1 MPKVS
6 VIIPAYN
13 VDRYLSAALESLIN
27 QTYSDFEALIVDDG
41 STDRTAA
48 IASEFSV
55 ERDRR
60 FKLLQKTNGGLSSA
74 RNFGINHATG
84 EYIALLD
91 GDDVYLPDK
100 LAAHVATFEAQ
111 PEVGI
116 AYGASQ
122 AMRDDG
128 QPTWM
133 KITGQPV
140 QTDPLAALMCKNFV
154 VHGSNAMLRR
164 SVFDRVGLFDETL
177 ASVEDLDLWLRIAS
191 DRTWQFH
198 RDDRV
203 LSYYRVR
210 PSGLSFNLAQ
220 MQQTHERVLQA
231 AIARSP
237 EVKLML
243 PTAHAYMYRYLGRMA
258 LTMGDSAKAR
268 AFLDQAWQQDYRI
281 FLRDPKSL
289 VTLLSVKLAPIAQL
303 AIRRSLGTA
312 RTET

>member
-13 VDRYLSAALESLIN
+13 VDRYLSAALDSLVN
-27 QTYSDFEALIVDDG
+27 QTDRDFEALIVDDG
-41 STDRTAA
+41 STDRTAV
-48 IASEFSV
+48 IATEFV

-84 EYIALLD
+84 EYVALLD

-100 LAAHVATFEAQ
+100 LAAHAATFETQ
-111 PEVGI
+111 PEVGV

-133 KITGQPV
+133 KISGQPI
-140 QTDPLAALMCKNFV
+140 QADPLSALMCKNFV
-154 VHGSNAMLRR
+154 VHGSNAVIRR

-191 DRTWQFH
+191 DHTWQFH

-231 AIARSP
+231 AIERSP
-237 EVKLML
+237 EVKPML

-258 LTMGDSAKAR
+258 LTMGDSVKAR
-268 AFLDQAWQQDYRI
+268 VFLDQAWQQDYRI
-281 FLRDPKSL
+281 FLQDPKSL

>member
-13 VDRYLSAALESLIN
+13 VDRYLSAALESLVN

-48 IASEFSV
+48 IAREFSV

-60 FKLLQKTNGGLSSA
+60 FKLLQKPNGGLSSA

-84 EYIALLD
+84 KYIALLD
-91 GDDVYLPDK
+91 GDDVYLPAK
-100 LAAHVATFEAQ
+100 LAAHVTTLDAQ
-111 PEVGI
+111 PSVGL

-128 QPTWM
+128 HPTWL
-133 KITGQPV
+133 KISGKPIV
-140 QTDPLAALMCKNFV
+140 ADPLQALMCKNFV
-154 VHGSNAMLRR
+154 VHGSNAVMRR
-164 SVFDRVGLFDETL
+164 SVFDRVGQFDETL

-237 EVKLML
+237 EVTAML
-243 PTAHAYMYRYLGRMA
+243 PTAQAYMYRYLGRMA
-258 LTMGDSAKAR
+258 LTMGDSAQSR

-281 FLRDPKSL
+281 FLQDPKSL

-303 AIRRSLGTA
+303 AIRRSLGTVP
-312 RTET
+312 

>member
-13 VDRYLSAALESLIN
+13 VDRYLAAALESLIS
-27 QTYSDFEALIVDDG
+27 QTENDFEALIVDDG

-48 IASEFSV
+48 IAADFV
-55 ERDRR
+55 TRDRR
-60 FKLLQKTNGGLSSA
+60 FKLLQKPNGGLSSA
-74 RNFGINHATG
+74 RNFGIKQAVG

-91 GDDVYLPDK
+91 GDDVYLPSK
-100 LAAHVATFEAQ
+100 LAAHIATLEAH
-111 PEVGI
+111 PEVGL

-128 QPTWM
+128 QPTWL
-133 KITGQPV
+133 KISGQPIDP
-140 QTDPLAALMCKNFV
+140 DPLTALMCKNFII
-154 VHGSNAMLRR
+154 HGSNAVLRR
-164 SVFDRVGLFDETL
+164 QVFDQVGLFDETL

-191 DRTWQFH
+191 HGQWQFH
-198 RDDRV
+198 RDRQV

-237 EVKLML
+237 QLAASL

-258 LTMGDSAKAR
+258 LTMGDSSQAR
-268 AFLDQAWQQDYRI
+268 VFLDQAWNQDYRI
-281 FLRDPKSL
+281 FRRDPKSL
-289 VTLLSVKLAPIAQL
+289 TTLLSIKLAPIAQL
-303 AIRRSLGTA
+303 AIRRSLGPA
-312 RTET
+312 R